1 MIRNLSLSIGLL
13 TLAACAVGPDYE
25 RPPVETPEAYKEF
38 GDWKPSEPL
47 DEVDRGMW
55 WSVYKDPMLDTLER
69 QIDISNQNLKFAEA
83 AYREALATVEQTNA
97 GLFPIVTLDKSATR
111 SGSGQHSAANKYDL
125 SAGASWTIDVWGK
138 IRRSLESAQAKAEA
152 SEANLAAAR
161 LSAQATLAIDYFA
174 LRAQDEAQKI
184 YNLDVADNEKILSIA
199 KNQYEVGIAAQSDV
213 LAAQA
218 QLETARALAINSQL
232 GRAQMEHALAVL
244 TGKPPANFTLAP
256 RAGAGHVPILPA
268 QIPSRLLERRP
279 DIANAERQMAAANA
293 NIGVAVAAWYPD
305 LTLSASYGYAAPT
318 LDKLI
323 NATNSLWSFG
333 PSIATT
339 VLDFGARSAAE
350 DVAKAT
356 YDQAVTTYR
365 QTVLSA
371 FQNIEDNLAA
381 QRILAEQ
388 EKAQSAATAAA
399 QHSEQVAL
407 NQYKEGIVPYTN
419 VLTAQITRLSA
430 EQASLTL
437 LNSRLAASV
446 SLIEALG
453 GGWSTIPP
461 EVPKKQGTQGGD

>member
-1 MIRNLSLSIGLL
+1 M
-13 TLAACAVGPDYE
+13 
-25 RPPVETPEAYKEF
+25 
-38 GDWKPSEPL
+38 
-47 DEVDRGMW
+47 
-55 WSVYKDPMLDTLER
+55 
-69 QIDISNQNLKFAEA
+69 
-83 AYREALATVEQTNA
+83 
-97 GLFPIVTLDKSATR
+97 
-111 SGSGQHSAANKYDL
+111 
-125 SAGASWTIDVWGK
+125 
-138 IRRSLESAQAKAEA
+138 
-152 SEANLAAAR
+152 
-161 LSAQATLAIDYFA
+161 
-174 LRAQDEAQKI
+174 
-184 YNLDVADNEKILSIA
+184 
-199 KNQYEVGIAAQSDV
+199 
-213 LAAQA
+213 
-218 QLETARALAINSQL
+218 
-232 GRAQMEHALAVL
+232 
-244 TGKPPANFTLAP
+244 
-256 RAGAGHVPILPA
+256 PILPA

-371 FQNIEDNLAA
+371 FQNVEDNLAA